1 MNIYKL
7 CIEYD
12 KALPLHLVDGDD
24 EMFEGST
31 TIYSV
36 TEFSE
41 DAIKEKLSKLIVDKT
56 ADKNSVFTVTQTEIP
71 LAGCDGK
78 RYLKA
83 LLGGVEEML
92 SEVDSIPKTILDE
105 DFPHWRETNLTELVS
120 LLKRM
125 VEELPSDKE

>member
-12 KALPLHLVDGDD
+12 KALPLHLVEGDD

-36 TEFSE
+36 TKFSE
-41 DAIKEKLSKLIVDKT
+41 DAVKEKLSKLIVDKT

-71 LAGCDGK
+71 LAGYDGR

-83 LLGGVEEML
+83 LLSGVEEML
-92 SEVDSIPKTILDE
+92 NEVDSIPKTIFDE
-105 DFPHWRETNLTELVS
+105 NSPHWRETNLTELVS